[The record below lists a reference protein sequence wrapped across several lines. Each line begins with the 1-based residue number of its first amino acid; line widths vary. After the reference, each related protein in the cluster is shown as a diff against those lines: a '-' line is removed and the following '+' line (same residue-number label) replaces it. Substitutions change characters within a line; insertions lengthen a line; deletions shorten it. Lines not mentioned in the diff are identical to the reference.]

1 MILDIILLLVG
12 FVILIRGADIFVN
25 GSSNVAKR
33 LNVSPLIIGLT
44 IVALGTSAPEAAVSI
59 SAGIA
64 GSNEI
69 AVSNIVGSN
78 MLNLLLIVG
87 VCAIIKNLKVDE
99 IIIKREFPLSLLS
112 TFVLWFMISNV
123 IDVEGS
129 NGIITRSEGLILLS
143 FFGIFA
149 YANLMSAL
157 KDKKKLTEKEKEEN
171 KKISLLKNIIL
182 LLAGLALV
190 VFGGD
195 MVVDNA
201 SSIAIAIGISET
213 LVGLTIVSI
222 GTSLPEL
229 VTSIVATTKGE
240 NDIAIGNVIGSNIF
254 NILFIL
260 GTSALVTPLVVNA
273 QLIKYTVILIAISII
288 GYIFAIT
295 GKKIGRKE
303 GICMVI
309 MFIMYLLLTLF
320 DEGIFV

>member
-12 FVILIRGADIFVN
+12 FVILIKGADIFVN

-78 MLNLLLIVG
+78 MFNLLLIVG
-87 VCAIIKNLKVDE
+87 LCAIIKNLKVDE

-143 FFGIFA
+143 FFGIFV
-149 YANLMSAL
+149 YSNLMSAF
-157 KDKKKLTEKEKEEN
+157 KQKNELTEKEKEEN

-182 LLAGLALV
+182 LVVGLALV

-260 GTSALVTPLVVNA
+260 GASALVTPLVVNA

-320 DEGIFV
+320 DEGIFM